1 MPFDE
6 DLRRQLETLSDR
18 IRDEVTRQLATATG
32 ELTASVE
39 AERAAAV
46 SRAAADASAA
56 AEQGL
61 AARLT
66 AAGAAVEQ
74 EASARLTATV
84 AAAEQEAAAR
94 LTDAVAAAEQEAATR
109 LAEAVA
115 AAEARG
121 RAAGRETG
129 ERDGLAQGRQEAH
142 DDTRAEALAT
152 ERAASEQLIEAVRAI
167 DRARSLSEILDTL
180 ASCAGRE
187 ALRVGVLLVRGGEL
201 RAWRFIGFDAAL
213 GGSTFALPPEEAG
226 IIVEAV
232 RTGEAVFS
240 DGAHGATAPSFAKLP
255 PGCEMLAVP
264 IPMDG
269 QVVAVLYA
277 DQGADAAARQ
287 GHAEARK
294 VWPAILEVLARH
306 ATRCLEATTAFR
318 AAQLLIRPEASAAS
332 SAARAMGGSGAGSAR
347 ATSEANK
354 GDEDEAARRY
364 ARLLISEIKLY
375 HEPEVIAGRRDRDV
389 AARLGGEIAR
399 ARVLYEQRVPAHV
412 RSATDHFQAEL
423 VRTLANGDPSLLG
436 QPT

>member
-18 IRDEVTRQLATATG
+18 IRDEVTRQLAIATG
-32 ELTASVE
+32 ELTASFE
-39 AERAAAV
+39 AERSAAV
-46 SRAAADASAA
+46 SQAAADASAA
-56 AEQGL
+56 AEQGV

-66 AAGAAVEQ
+66 AAVAAV
-74 EASARLTATV
+74 
-84 AAAEQEAAAR
+84 EQEAAAR
-94 LTDAVAAAEQEAATR
+94 LTDTVAAAEQEAATR
-109 LAEAVA
+109 LTEAVA

-121 RAAGRETG
+121 RVAGRETG
-129 ERDGLAQGRQEAH
+129 ERDGLAKGRLEGH
-142 DDTRAEALAT
+142 DDTRAEARAA

-180 ASCAGRE
+180 ASCARRE
-187 ALRVGVLLVRGGEL
+187 AARVGVLLVRGGEL

-213 GGSTFALPPEEAG
+213 GDGGTFALPPEEAG
-226 IIVEAV
+226 IIAEAA

-240 DGAHGATAPSFAKLP
+240 DGGHGATAPSFAKLP
-255 PGCEMLAVP
+255 PACEMLAVP
-264 IPMDG
+264 IPMGG

-287 GHAEARK
+287 DQAEARV

-318 AAQLLIRPEASAAS
+318 AAQLLLRPEASAAP
-332 SAARAMGGSGAGSAR
+332 SASRAMGGSGAGSAR
-347 ATSEANK
+347 ASTEANK

-389 AARLGGEIAR
+389 AVRLGGEIAR
-399 ARVLYEQRVPAHV
+399 ARGLYEQRVPAHV

-436 QPT
+436 QST